1 MNRHPTFLGLLGI
14 LPNQLRSLLKESGH
28 EHREEV
34 LLDLNKTLFFAGF
47 RVWSKRQ
54 HLATRYWI
62 EIGQRLKA
70 GIKKR
75 KKRKKENSDLKISES
90 NCQNPF
96 HFLRRQ
102 NNLSK
107 QRPTKCPCRNIV
119 IQTTYRNQP
128 ITAFVSRDSKHVLEF
143 ADIKHVRK
151 AETKSSKQNRLI
163 ITRSDVIRKEHDRGR
178 KRSYKQLTL
187 NVETE
192 KKRRIY

>member
-1 MNRHPTFLGLLGI
+1 MSILLGMNKESMLFDPINWVLFKSRLFKWSENWPPGLLSIPDHTDALFNERSALLHPPRALSKQPLHVSMRSTTIINFFDAHAPKKPSKHIPLPPRAADLIGQMNRHPTFLGLLGI

-75 KKRKKENSDLKISES
+75 KKRKKKI
-90 NCQNPF
+90 
-96 HFLRRQ
+96 
-102 NNLSK
+102 
-107 QRPTKCPCRNIV
+107 
-119 IQTTYRNQP
+119 
-128 ITAFVSRDSKHVLEF
+128 
-143 ADIKHVRK
+143 
-151 AETKSSKQNRLI
+151 LI
-163 ITRSDVIRKEHDRGR
+163 
-178 KRSYKQLTL
+178 
-187 NVETE
+187 
-192 KKRRIY
+192 